1 MKSIA
6 LASAAVILLAAG
18 AVVAAAKGPAT
29 DPVSGAA
36 LPVPDS
42 QGSYLFWKRPE
53 QWVGYRNIERIFP
66 TRVIKRGTHVHALPK
81 AKTELKIAYDFN
93 GSPTTADSFTDKGDA
108 AGVLVLHHGK
118 IVLERYAHGY
128 SPDQRWT
135 SFSVGKSFS
144 STLLGAAVKNG
155 QIKSLDDMVTDYL
168 PGLKGS
174 AYEGVSIRNVL
185 NMTSGVKWNESYSD
199 PNSDEARIKGE
210 KSVNGSDPIVT
221 YMARLPREAP
231 PGTKWVYKTGETD
244 LVGSI
249 VRAATH
255 KNMADLLSEEIW
267 KPYGMEKDAV
277 WMLDDA
283 GHEFSGCCISATLR
297 DVGRYGLFFMN
308 GAKINGKPIVPDT
321 WVHDATTS
329 SKVAAKPDGSGY
341 GYQWWVRKPPVYE
354 ASGIFGQMIHINPD
368 LDLVIVTQ
376 SAWPTSGDRNDS
388 QARAAFVKAVEDAVK
403 AEG

>member
-1 MKSIA
+1 MKPIA
-6 LASAAVILLAAG
+6 LAGGAAIVLAA
-18 AVVAAAKGPAT
+18 ATMIAATEPPTPQPG
-29 DPVSGAA
+29 
-36 LPVPDS
+36 LPKPDS
-42 QGSYLFWKRPE
+42 QGSYLFWTRPE
-53 QWVGYRNIERIFP
+53 QWIGYRNIEKIFP
-66 TRVIKRGTHVHALPK
+66 TRVVKRGAKVHPLPK
-81 AKTELKIAYDFN
+81 AKTELKVAYDYK
-93 GSPTTADSFTDKGDA
+93 GETWTPDTYMDKADA
-108 AGVLVLHHGK
+108 AGVLVIHRGQ

-128 SPDQRWT
+128 GPDQRWT

-144 STLLGAAVKNG
+144 STLLGAAVKDG
-155 QIKSLDDMVTDYL
+155 QIKSLDDKVTDYL

-174 AYEGVSIRNVL
+174 AYEGVTIKNVL

-255 KNMADLLSEEIW
+255 KSMADLLSEKVW

-277 WMLDDA
+277 WMLDEA

-297 DVGRYGLFFMN
+297 DVGRYGLFFKD
-308 GAKINGKPIVPDT
+308 GAKINGRSIVPDS
-321 WVHDATTS
+321 WIHDATTS
-329 SKVAAKPDGSGY
+329 SDVARKPDGSGY
-341 GYQWWVRKPPVYE
+341 GYQWWVRNPPVYE
-354 ASGIFGQMIHINPD
+354 ASGIFGQMIHINPE

-388 QARAAFVKAVEDAVK
+388 QARQAFVKAVEDAVK
-403 AEG
+403 TGKDGL